1 MSLYAILDT
10 GLLAQHGHRLTD
22 AVQACADLHWV
33 QIRHKGAFDRDFA
46 VELEACARIRTDLI
60 LNDRA
65 DFAALFSFGLH
76 VGQDD
81 LPPAAARRIL
91 GAQAKL
97 GLSTHNAA
105 QLAAGARDPVDYLA
119 LGPIFPT
126 TSKANPD
133 PVVGLET
140 LSALRP
146 LSALPLVAIGGI
158 TLDNA
163 PQVLAAGADFVAIL
177 SALWCPPYT
186 LKTFRENIERWQQT
200 LATPL

>member
-1 MSLYAILDT
+1 VSLYAILDT
-10 GLLAQHGHRLTD
+10 GLLAQHGHHLTD

-65 DFAALFSFGLH
+65 DFAA
-76 VGQDD
+76 
-81 LPPAAARRIL
+81 
-91 GAQAKL
+91 QAKL

-105 QLAAGARDPVDYLA
+105 QLAAGARDPIDYLA

-126 TSKANPD
+126 TSKANLD

-140 LSALRP
+140 LRSLRP
-146 LSALPLVAIGGI
+146 LSVLPLVAIGGI

-177 SALWCPPYT
+177 SALWRPPYT
-186 LKTFRENIERWQQT
+186 LKAFRENIERWQQT